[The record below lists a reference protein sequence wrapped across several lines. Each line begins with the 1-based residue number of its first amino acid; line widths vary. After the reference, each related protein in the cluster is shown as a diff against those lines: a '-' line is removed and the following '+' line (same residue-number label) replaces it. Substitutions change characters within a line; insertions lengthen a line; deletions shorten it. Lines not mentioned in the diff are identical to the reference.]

1 MNTFNYNYK
10 TTLPKNANAPSVT
23 IDGALF
29 LEYIVSFYVKRNNG
43 LILVKRVSCKTGET
57 VEANSH
63 QWFDLWY
70 IAIHHNNILVSE
82 DSFNPKNKTIFIKM
96 DAYALGDN
104 IAWIPYVEEFRLKHE
119 CNVICSTFYNDLFKK
134 IYPNIIFAPINLNLE
149 NVYAQYYIGASNDI
163 NSKES
168 PVLVDSTRL
177 QYVASKTLGLD
188 DIEIRPQIE
197 KNFNNVIKR
206 DYVCISE
213 YASHDKKMWK
223 SENGWQRIV
232 EFINSIGYEVLVIS
246 KEPTNLNGVINLTGN
261 FSLLERAK
269 TILESKLFIGV
280 SSGLSWLAWS
290 VNTSCILISDVTPI
304 EHEFKSNTI
313 RLSANSELQTVDY
326 NVEKIT
332 DVETVINAIKSKLI
346 VNI

>member
-10 TTLPKNANAPSVT
+10 TTLPQEANAPSVT

-29 LEYIVSFYVKRNNG
+29 LEYIVSFYVKRDDG
-43 LILVKRVSCKTGET
+43 LLLIKKVSCKTGET

-70 IAIHHNNILVSE
+70 ITIHNNGVLVSE
-82 DSFNPKNKTIFIKM
+82 DTFNPKNKTIFIKM

-104 IAWIPYVEEFRLKHE
+104 IAWIPYVEEFRVKHE

-149 NVYAQYYIGASNDI
+149 NVYAQYYIGASNKTD
-163 NSKES
+163 SKES

-177 QYVASKTLGLD
+177 QYVASKTLGLN
-188 DIEIRPQIE
+188 DIEIRPKIE
-197 KNFNNVIKR
+197 NNFNRVVKKN
-206 DYVCISE
+206 YVCISE
-213 YASHDKKMWK
+213 YASHNKKMWK
-223 SENGWQRIV
+223 CENGWQKIV
-232 EFINSIGYEVLVIS
+232 DFINSIGYEVLVIS
-246 KEPTNLNGVINLTGN
+246 KEQTNLNGVINLTGD
-261 FSLLERAK
+261 FSLLDRAK
-269 TILESKLFIGV
+269 MILDSKLFIGV

-290 VNTSCILISDVTPI
+290 VDTPCILISDVTPL
-304 EHEFKSNTI
+304 EHEFKYNTI
-313 RLSANSELQTVDY
+313 RLSANSELLTIDYDVD
-326 NVEKIT
+326 NHT
-332 DVETVINAIKSKLI
+332 DIETVINAIKSKLI